1 MKSFHLNFGEK
12 IKFIRRQAGLRQSDL
27 AKKMGIN
34 VCTLSSLESKRRHW
48 KKMRY
53 STLEA
58 LAVALKID
66 IQDLMNDSN
75 D

>member
-1 MKSFHLNFGEK
+1 MRSFNLNFGEK
-12 IKFIRRQAGLRQSDL
+12 IKFIRKQHGIRQADL

-48 KKMRY
+48 KKVRY

-58 LAVALKID
+58 LAVALNVD
-66 IQDLMNDSN
+66 IQDLMGEPNE
-75 D
+75 